1 MMKTMKMMMTAVML
15 MIASTACTGQDK
27 VITEKELP
35 ASAQKLMKEQFA
47 DKQVAI
53 VQKDRDGL
61 RTSYDVVYSD
71 GTKLE
76 FDSKGEWTEID
87 SKPQTVPS
95 ALVPREITDYVVKTY
110 PNVRIV
116 QIERDKRGY
125 ETDLSNG
132 LEVRF
137 NKQFKVVEID
147 N

>member
-27 VITEKELP
+27 VITEKDLP
-35 ASAQKLMKEQFA
+35 ASAQKLMKEHFA
-47 DKQVAI
+47 DKQVA
-53 VQKDRDGL
+53 
-61 RTSYDVVYSD
+61 
-71 GTKLE
+71 
-76 FDSKGEWTEID
+76 
-87 SKPQTVPS
+87 
-95 ALVPREITDYVVKTY
+95 
-110 PNVRIV
+110 IV